1 MNEAERANV
10 NHIAKWDKTSWDN
23 IYNWD
28 GDITIKGDFIKSENG
43 DDEMTDISIMKEVS
57 DIMRTTAMAI
67 DEIKGILGERLDRI
81 SILEERVAKLEA
93 GNSNGHDNDGD
104 KQLVDVGKLIFS
116 GDWELIEQNGLI
128 YLTKHGYGIKIVL
141 SLQNAKEVWRMLDA
155 YMERRA
161 YEWAASYGSAP
172 GGKE

>member
-10 NHIAKWDKTSWDN
+10 KHVAKWDTTSWDN

-43 DDEMTDISIMKEVS
+43 DDEMTDISFMKEVS

-67 DEIKGILGERLDRI
+67 DEIKGILRECLDRI
-81 SILEERVAKLEA
+81 SGLEERVNKLEA
-93 GNSNGHDNDGD
+93 GNSTEHDNDGD
-104 KQLVDVGKLIFS
+104 KQLVDIGKLIFS

-141 SLQNAKEVWRMLDA
+141 SLQNAKEIWRVLNA
-155 YMERRA
+155 WVERNSEVME
-161 YEWAASYGSAP
+161 
-172 GGKE
+172 